1 MSFLST
7 FKTVSNRLNAIAR
20 AMDEKVDTFV
30 DQALDIVVDYDG
42 EYFNRGK
49 NGEADREDMKQAFKK
64 LFAIFEAESKK
75 KSINGYILFTK
86 ENRQDCSQRNPDM
99 SPTQITS
106 ALSQEWKALEQSERD
121 EWNTR
126 AKSVAPQSEEEKR
139 AKRSSSKKPA
149 APKVTCEYSGC
160 DKAVKNPTQHT
171 DGCVYCATHFKKV
184 VSDEKKASTPKCQHS
199 DKEGKECKS
208 DALNGEWCS
217 RHMKKPSEDKNSRN
231 EVAQSAAKSTSK
243 KPIRNEVAMSEA
255 NEKKEEKKTPS
266 VKASSAP
273 KTPSTK
279 PAEAPKTPVVSPAT
293 DKFNFKRESPVD
305 ISESPDWWVCK
316 AIKLDGVNK
325 NRYHVKTGLVLDLSQ
340 PKLIGTFINN
350 KPVFLQDVNEEV
362 KEWCRKSG
370 ITVEEEDM
378 DIELDEEL
386 ESEDEE

>member
-7 FKTVSNRLNAIAR
+7 FKAVSNRLNAIAR

-106 ALSQEWKALEQSERD
+106 ALSVEWKALEQSERD

-217 RHMKKPSEDKNSRN
+217 RHMKKPIAEKEEKVDKN
-231 EVAQSAAKSTSK
+231 KSVSK
-243 KPIRNEVAMSEA
+243 KP
-255 NEKKEEKKTPS
+255 EKKEEKKTPS
-266 VKASSAP
+266 VKPSEAP
-273 KTPSTK
+273 KSPSVK
-279 PAEAPKTPVVSPAT
+279 ASPAPKTPVVSPAT
-293 DKFNFKRESPVD
+293 EKFNFKREEPVN

-325 NRYHVKTGLVLDLSQ
+325 NRYHLKTGLVLELSQ
-340 PKLIGTFINN
+340 PKLVGTFINN
-350 KPVFLQDVNEEV
+350 KPVFLQDVSEEV

>member
-7 FKTVSNRLNAIAR
+7 FKAVSNKLNSLAR

-30 DQALDIVVDYDG
+30 DQALDIVVDYDD
-42 EYFNRGK
+42 EFFTRGK
-49 NGEADREDMKQAFKK
+49 NGEADREDMKACFKK
-64 LFAIFEAESKK
+64 LFSIFENESKK

-86 ENRQDCSQRNPDM
+86 ENRAECSINNPKM

-126 AKSVAPQSEEEKR
+126 AKSVAPQTEEEKR
-139 AKRSSSKKPA
+139 AKRSSSKKPS

-160 DKAVKNPTQHT
+160 DKAVKNPTQHS
-171 DGCVYCATHFKKV
+171 DGCVYCSTHFKKV

-217 RHMKKPSEDKNSRN
+217 RHMKKPSSEDKN
-231 EVAQSAAKSTSK
+231 KSVSK
-243 KPIRNEVAMSEA
+243 KP
-255 NEKKEEKKTPS
+255 EKKEAPLAKLGAVKNSEKTPVS
-266 VKASSAP
+266 KPSEAP
-273 KTPSTK
+273 KTPSL
-279 PAEAPKTPVVSPAT
+279 SSAT
-293 DKFNFKRESPVD
+293 DKFNFKREAPVSV
-305 ISESPDWWVCK
+305 SENPEWWACK
-316 AIKLDGVNK
+316 ALKLDGVNK
-325 NRYHVKTGLVLDLSQ
+325 NRYHLKTGLVLELAET
-340 PKLIGTFINN
+340 KLVGTFINN
-350 KPVFLQDVNEEV
+350 KAVFLQDVSEDV

-370 ITVEEEDM
+370 ITVEDPDM